1 MVEQSRHPLEYLSML
16 KRRWRWFLVPLAA
29 SSAVGVALALMLPP
43 TFRSSATIAVQA
55 PAVVADLV
63 QAQTGLD
70 RTERLRALS
79 QQLRS
84 RAVLERVVREEALA
98 GDRPMDVVI
107 QDLVSRISVEIP
119 KPIAR
124 TPGEPELNAFDIV
137 YLDGTAERARRVTDR
152 LAHVFTEEHS
162 RSREIQAEGTA
173 DFLAAQVTAGRER
186 LAGLEKR
193 LRAAKELHMGALP
206 EQTLANLQ
214 TVAGLRQ
221 QLESTHNSILSE
233 RDRLTLTERQ
243 IQAIR
248 KSGGGTS
255 AGAPGA
261 ASPLQR
267 VLALEGQLSE
277 ARARYTEKH
286 PEVQRLEEELKGAR
300 VAATTTVQ
308 PAAETRLAL
317 VEGDPAYQHLVA
329 ESNLTRLR
337 IAALQRT
344 ETQLRADIGRFQQRV
359 DSAPMVEQSLSSLQR
374 EFDLETENHKQLA
387 EKHSAA
393 LVREQIARSRGNER
407 FSVLSAASLP
417 DSPESPNRL
426 RIMGLAI
433 ALGLMLG
440 AGLAFGREFLDG
452 SVRDSRGLQ
461 SEFGVPVLVEIPR
474 LPTAG

>member
-1 MVEQSRHPLEYLSML
+1 MPEQSRHPLEYLSIL
-16 KRRWRWFLVPLAA
+16 KRRRRWFFVPFAA
-29 SSAVGVALALMLPP
+29 SCAAGSALALVLPP

-84 RAVLERVVREEALA
+84 RTVLERVVREEGLA
-98 GDRPMDVVI
+98 GDRSMDVVM
-107 QDLVSRISVEIP
+107 QDLTSRISVEIP
-119 KPIAR
+119 KPITR
-124 TPGEPELNAFDIV
+124 TQGEPELNVFDIV
-137 YLDGTAERARRVTDR
+137 YLDRTADRARRVTDR

-173 DFLAAQVTAGRER
+173 EFLAAQVAAGQER
-186 LAGLEKR
+186 LASLEKR
-193 LRAAKELHMGALP
+193 LRTAKEHHMGALP
-206 EQTLANLQ
+206 EQTAANLQ

-233 RDRLTLTERQ
+233 RDRLALTDRQ
-243 IQAIR
+243 IQAMR
-248 KSGGGTS
+248 KGGGAAT
-255 AGAPGA
+255 AGSPGA

-267 VLALEGQLSE
+267 VLALEDELSV
-277 ARARYTEKH
+277 ARAKYTEKH
-286 PEVQRLEEELKGAR
+286 PEVQRLEGELKGAR
-300 VAATTTVQ
+300 TAAAAPVQ
-308 PAAETRLAL
+308 PAPEARVAL
-317 VEGDPAYQHLVA
+317 VEGDLAYQQLVA
-329 ESNLTRLR
+329 ERDLARLR
-337 IAALQRT
+337 IDGLQRT
-344 ETQLRADIGRFQQRV
+344 ETQLRTDIGRYQQRV

-374 EFDLETENHKQLA
+374 EFDLERENHKQLA

-407 FSVLSAASLP
+407 FSVLSGASLP
-417 DSPESPNRL
+417 EGPDSPNRW
-426 RIMGLAI
+426 RIVGLAV

-440 AGLAFGREFLDG
+440 AALAFGREFLDR
-452 SVRDSRGLQ
+452 SVRDSRTLQ

-474 LPTAG
+474 LRDAG